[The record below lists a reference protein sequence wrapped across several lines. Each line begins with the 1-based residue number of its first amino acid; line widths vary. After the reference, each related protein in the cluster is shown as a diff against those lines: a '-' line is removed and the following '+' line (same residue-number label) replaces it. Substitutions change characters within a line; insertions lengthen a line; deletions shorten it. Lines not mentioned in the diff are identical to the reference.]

1 MRLKLADLGTFE
13 RPSLPVSPRPA
24 TQLGAPVGGRLIYQ
38 KWVISWG
45 KMLGKSLDEA
55 FWGGHGGFFSGK
67 MVGE

>member
-45 KMLGKSLDEA
+45 KMLGKA
-55 FWGGHGGFFSGK
+55 KKKGGAGQTAKKISNIK
-67 MVGE
+67 